1 MDKVADELH
10 ARSSIDDD
18 QVAFRRLQEI
28 ACQIPAE
35 GVAHLFEVWQLQYF
49 ASKQAELDAAREKII
64 EDQRGTAQSVRRGN
78 ERSFV
83 HAARCS
89 PTRSH
94 LA

>member
-1 MDKVADELH
+1 MDGVADELH

-18 QVAFRRLQEI
+18 QVTFRRLQEI
-28 ACQIPAE
+28 RMPNLGI
-35 GVAHLFEVWQLQYF
+35 GSSVSVWPLQYF
-49 ASKQAELDAAREKII
+49 ASKQSEPDAAGEKII
-64 EDQRGTAQSVRRGN
+64 EDRRGTAQSVRRGN
-78 ERSFV
+78 ERSFI